1 MTAATRAHDFPQLCI
16 SDQSRE
22 VETLRLPNHQQ
33 LGRRAACKDR
43 IAQRSTIETAI
54 LLDSVISQL
63 FSEHATLRNLHYLR
77 KANIGLLLD
86 LFKSLITQLPY
97 PADKAK
103 ILQGHLHLRSI
114 TLVMNASTQTPA
126 DTQPV
131 MPTPIAILQKIYSS
145 PTMFVMGAPTT
156 TPADTQP
163 VMPTPDSNLAEDP
176 TALPT
181 MFVMELMYR
190 RWLNSLAI
198 VGLKPGDLLLG
209 IKQLVDLAT
218 SATYAAATFNAPIP
232 TT

>member
-77 KANIGLLLD
+77 KANIG
-86 LFKSLITQLPY
+86 SLITQLPY

-131 MPTPIAILQKIYSS
+131 MPTPDSNLAEDPTAL

-156 TPADTQP
+156 SCRHTAQ
-163 VMPTPDSNLAEDP
+163 DP